1 METFLT
7 AMHSEEK
14 LGADNTGSLKSMAV
28 EGRTVVDGRT
38 NTRFVAYTCTRVH
51 GKVEEDRLSALSK

>member
-14 LGADNTGSLKSMAV
+14 LGADNTASLKSM
-28 EGRTVVDGRT
+28 EGCTVVDGRT

>member
-14 LGADNTGSLKSMAV
+14 LGADNIGSLKSMAV